1 MNMKRSNPESVEALP
16 TWKIV
21 LKNWYKPYPWLE
33 LFVLCSAALVFYVGW
48 LLITVSLKGPPDAIS
63 PFSVYAWVAG
73 LFFVSLVIGFVGTL
87 AGIGGG
93 VIWSPIAMAFT
104 PMNSVIIRAAGL
116 VIAMFNALV
125 ATGPLARTGLCNIRL
140 GLFLMIPLG
149 VGAFLGAQG
158 AIFVAKSFGVVGE
171 GIIRI
176 ILALIIFGLFLY
188 FLLGGKKIEYPEVKK
203 EDAFTLFF
211 KMHLPYYEPSEGK
224 VIDYKLNRGL
234 LFWVAIFFVGL
245 IGGFFGMGGGWAV
258 VPALNVIMGVP
269 LKVAAAVSMT
279 GLGMGSC
286 VSVWPYFIAGAMI
299 PLVIAPLLVGQV
311 LGGVLG
317 AQVLIGMRAVFVR
330 FILIGT
336 LLFTSFGLLTKGLD
350 LLGVLKLPISIRLG
364 FMVVCVGLVLYLIAK
379 DYNWLGLG
387 KGRR

>member
-1 MNMKRSNPESVEALP
+1 MKGSNPEIAVVLP
-16 TWKIV
+16 RWKV
-21 LKNWYKPYPWLE
+21 ALKNWYKPYPWLE
-33 LFVLCSAALVFYVGW
+33 LFAICAGSLVIYLGW
-48 LLITVSLKGPPDAIS
+48 LLISLSLKAPPDTAVT
-63 PFSVYAWVAG
+63 PFYVSAWVSG
-73 LFFVSLVIGFVGTL
+73 LFFASLGIGFIGTL

-104 PMNSVIIRAAGL
+104 PMDSVIIRASGL
-116 VIAMFNALV
+116 VVAMFNALV

-149 VGAFLGAQG
+149 IGAFTGAQG
-158 AIFVAKSFGVVGE
+158 AIYVAQAFGVAGE

-176 ILALIIFGLFLY
+176 ILALIILALFLY

-203 EDAFTLFF
+203 EDAFTRFF
-211 KMHLPYYEPSEGK
+211 QMHLPYYEESEGK
-224 VIDYKLNRGL
+224 VIDYKLHRGM
-234 LFWVAIFFVGL
+234 LFSVAVFFVGL

-258 VPALNVIMGVP
+258 VPALNVIMGCP

-299 PLVIAPLLVGQV
+299 PIVIAPLLVGQV

-336 LLFTSFGLLTKGLD
+336 LLFTSFGLFTKGLE
-350 LLGVLKLPISIRLG
+350 LLGILALPLWVRLG
-364 FMVVCVGLVLYLIAK
+364 FMGVCVGLVIFLIAK
-379 DYNWLGLG
+379 DYGWLG

>member
-1 MNMKRSNPESVEALP
+1 MKASNPEIAVVLP
-16 TWKIV
+16 KWKV
-21 LKNWYKPYPWLE
+21 AFKNWYKPYPWLE
-33 LFVLCSAALVFYVGW
+33 LFAIIAGSLVVYVGW
-48 LLITVSLKGPPDAIS
+48 LLISLSLKAPPDTAVT
-63 PFSVYAWVAG
+63 PFYVSAWVSG
-73 LFFVSLVIGFVGTL
+73 LFFASLGIGFIGTL

-104 PMNSVIIRAAGL
+104 PMDSVIIRASGL
-116 VIAMFNALV
+116 VVAMFNALV

-149 VGAFLGAQG
+149 VGAFMGAQG
-158 AIFVAKSFGVVGE
+158 AIFVAKAFGEKGE

-176 ILALIIFGLFLY
+176 ILALIILALFLY

-203 EDAFTLFF
+203 EDGFTRFF
-211 KMHLPYYEPSEGK
+211 QMHLPYFEESEGK
-224 VIDYKLNRGL
+224 VVDYKLTRGV
-234 LFWVAIFFVGL
+234 LFWVAVFFVGL

-258 VPALNVIMGVP
+258 VPALNVIMGCP

-299 PLVIAPLLVGQV
+299 PIVIAPLLVGQV

-336 LLFTSFGLLTKGLD
+336 LLFTSFGLFTKGLD
-350 LLGVLKLPISIRLG
+350 LLGVLSLPTWIRLG
-364 FMVVCVGLVLYLIAK
+364 FMVVCVGLVFVLIGK
-379 DYNWLGLG
+379 DYGWFS

>member
-1 MNMKRSNPESVEALP
+1 MKASNPEIAEVLP
-16 TWKIV
+16 TWKIA

-33 LFVLCSAALVFYVGW
+33 LFVLCAAALVIYIGW
-48 LLITVSLKGPPDAIS
+48 LLISMSLKAPPDATVS
-63 PFSVYAWVAG
+63 PFYVSAWVSG
-73 LFFVSLVIGFVGTL
+73 LFFASLGIGFIGTL

-104 PMNSVIIRAAGL
+104 PMDSVIIRASGL
-116 VIAMFNALV
+116 VVAMFNALV
-125 ATGPLARTGLCNIRL
+125 ATGPLARTGLCNIRI

-149 VGAFLGAQG
+149 VGAFMGAQG
-158 AIFVAKSFGVVGE
+158 AIFVAKAFGATGE

-176 ILALIIFGLFLY
+176 ILALIILALFLY

-203 EDAFTLFF
+203 EDGFTRFF
-211 KMHLPYYEPSEGK
+211 QMHLPYYEPSEGK

-234 LFWVAIFFVGL
+234 LFWVAVFFVGL

-258 VPALNVIMGVP
+258 VPALNVIMGAP

-299 PLVIAPLLVGQV
+299 PIVIAPLLVGQV

-336 LLFTSFGLLTKGLD
+336 LLFTSFGLFTKGLE
-350 LLGVLKLPISIRLG
+350 LLGVLTLPLWIRLG
-364 FMVVCVGLVLYLIAK
+364 FMVVCVGLVFFLIAK
-379 DYNWLGLG
+379 DYGWLS

>member
-1 MNMKRSNPESVEALP
+1 MKGSNPEIAVVLP
-16 TWKIV
+16 KWKV
-21 LKNWYKPYPWLE
+21 ALKNWYKPYPWLE
-33 LFVLCSAALVFYVGW
+33 LFAICAGALVIYIGW
-48 LLITVSLKGPPDAIS
+48 LLISLSIKAPPEATVS
-63 PFSVYAWVAG
+63 PFYVSAWVSG
-73 LFFVSLVIGFVGTL
+73 LFFASLGIGFIGTL

-104 PMNSVIIRAAGL
+104 PMDSVIIRASGL
-116 VIAMFNALV
+116 VVAMFNALV
-125 ATGPLARTGLCNIRL
+125 ATGPLARSGLCNIRL
-140 GLFLMIPLG
+140 GVFLMIPLG
-149 VGAFLGAQG
+149 VGAFTGAQG
-158 AIFVAKSFGVVGE
+158 AIYVAQAFGVVGE

-176 ILALIIFGLFLY
+176 ILALIILALFLY
-188 FLLGGKKIEYPEVKK
+188 FLLGGKKIEYPEVKQ
-203 EDAFTLFF
+203 EDGFTRFF
-211 KMHLPYYEPSEGK
+211 KMHLPYFEESEGK
-224 VIDYKLNRGL
+224 VVDYKLHRGA
-234 LFWVAIFFVGL
+234 LFWVAVFFVGL

-258 VPALNVIMGVP
+258 VPALNVIMGCP

-299 PLVIAPLLVGQV
+299 PIVIAPLLVGQV

-336 LLFTSFGLLTKGLD
+336 LLFTSFGLFTKGLD
-350 LLGVLKLPISIRLG
+350 LLGVLALPLWARLG
-364 FMVVCVGLVLYLIAK
+364 FLGVCIGLVISLIAK
-379 DYNWLGLG
+379 DYGWLS

>member
-1 MNMKRSNPESVEALP
+1 MKGNNPEIAEALP
-16 TWKIV
+16 RWKV
-21 LKNWYKPYPWLE
+21 ALKNWHKPYPWLE
-33 LFVLCSAALVFYVGW
+33 LFVLTATALVFYIGW
-48 LLITVSLKGPPDAIS
+48 LLISLSLKGPPDTVS
-63 PFSVYAWVAG
+63 PFYVSAWVSG
-73 LFFVSLVIGFVGTL
+73 LFFASLAIGFIGTL

-104 PMNSVIIRAAGL
+104 PMDSVIIRASGL
-116 VIAMFNALV
+116 VVAMFNALV

-149 VGAFLGAQG
+149 VGAFSGAQG
-158 AIFVAKSFGVVGE
+158 AIYVARAFGITGE

-188 FLLGGKKIEYPEVKK
+188 FLLGGKKIEYPVVKK
-203 EDAFTLFF
+203 EDGFTRFF
-211 KMHLPYYEPSEGK
+211 QMHLPYYEESERK

-234 LFWVAIFFVGL
+234 LFWVAVFFVGL
-245 IGGFFGMGGGWAV
+245 VGGFFGMGGGWAV
-258 VPALNVIMGVP
+258 VPALNVIMGAP

-299 PLVIAPLLVGQV
+299 PIVIAPLLVGQV

-336 LLFTSFGLLTKGLD
+336 LLFTSFGLLTKGLE
-350 LLGVLKLPISIRLG
+350 LLGVLTLPLWVRLG
-364 FMVVCVGLVLYLIAK
+364 FMGVCVGLVIYLIAK
-379 DYNWLGLG
+379 DYGWLG

>member
-1 MNMKRSNPESVEALP
+1 MYMKGSNPEIAEVLP
-16 TWKIV
+16 LWKIAF
-21 LKNWYKPYPWLE
+21 KNWYKPYPWLE
-33 LFVLCSAALVFYVGW
+33 LFLLCATAIVFYVGW
-48 LLITVSLKGPPDAIS
+48 LLISASLKTPPDTAMSPFTVS
-63 PFSVYAWVAG
+63 AWVSG
-73 LFFVSLVIGFVGTL
+73 LFFISLAIGFVGTL

-104 PMNSVIIRAAGL
+104 PMDSVIIRAAGL
-116 VIAMFNALV
+116 VVAMFNALV

-149 VGAFLGAQG
+149 VGAFIGAQG
-158 AIFVAKSFGVVGE
+158 AIFVAKAFGVVGE

-188 FLLGGKKIEYPEVKK
+188 FLLGGKKIEYPVVKK
-203 EDAFTLFF
+203 EDAFTRFF

-224 VIDYKLNRGL
+224 VVDYKLTRGL
-234 LFWVAIFFVGL
+234 IFWVAIFFVGL

-258 VPALNVIMGVP
+258 VPALNVIMGCP

-286 VSVWPYFIAGAMI
+286 VSVWPYFKAGAMI
-299 PLVIAPLLVGQV
+299 PIVIAPLLVGQV

-336 LLFTSFGLLTKGLD
+336 LLFTSFGLFTKGLD
-350 LLGVLKLPISIRLG
+350 LLGVLKLPVSIRLG
-364 FMVVCVGLVLYLIAK
+364 FMVVCVGLVLYLIGK
-379 DYNWLGLG
+379 DYGWFG

>member
-1 MNMKRSNPESVEALP
+1 MKGSNPEIAVVLP
-16 TWKIV
+16 RWKV
-21 LKNWYKPYPWLE
+21 ALKNWYKPYPWLE
-33 LFVLCSAALVFYVGW
+33 LFAICAGSIVIYVGW
-48 LLITVSLKGPPDAIS
+48 LLISLSLKGPPDTVS
-63 PFSVYAWVAG
+63 PFYVSAWVSG
-73 LFFVSLVIGFVGTL
+73 LFFASLGIGFIGTL

-104 PMNSVIIRAAGL
+104 PMDSVIIRASGL
-116 VIAMFNALV
+116 VVAMFNALV

-149 VGAFLGAQG
+149 VGAFTGAQG
-158 AIFVAKSFGVVGE
+158 AIYVARAFGEKGE

-176 ILALIIFGLFLY
+176 ILALIILALFLY

-203 EDAFTLFF
+203 EDGFTRFF
-211 KMHLPYYEPSEGK
+211 QMHLPYFEESEGK
-224 VIDYKLNRGL
+224 VIDYKLKRGL
-234 LFWVAIFFVGL
+234 LFWVAVFFVGL

-258 VPALNVIMGVP
+258 VPALNVIMGCP

-299 PLVIAPLLVGQV
+299 PIVIAPLLVGQV

-336 LLFTSFGLLTKGLD
+336 LLFTSFGLFTKGLD
-350 LLGVLKLPISIRLG
+350 LLGVLKLPVSIRLG
-364 FMVVCVGLVLYLIAK
+364 FMVVCVGLVLVLIGK
-379 DYNWLGLG
+379 DYGWFG

>member
-1 MNMKRSNPESVEALP
+1 MKGSNPEIAVVLP
-16 TWKIV
+16 KWKV
-21 LKNWYKPYPWLE
+21 ALKNWYKPYPWLE
-33 LFVLCSAALVFYVGW
+33 LFALCAGSLVIYIGW
-48 LLITVSLKGPPDAIS
+48 LLISLSLKAPPETAVS
-63 PFSVYAWVAG
+63 PFYVSAWVSG
-73 LFFVSLVIGFVGTL
+73 LFFASLGIGFIGTL

-104 PMNSVIIRAAGL
+104 PMDSVIIRASGL
-116 VIAMFNALV
+116 VVAMFNALV
-125 ATGPLARTGLCNIRL
+125 ATGPLARSGLCNIRL
-140 GLFLMIPLG
+140 GVFLMIPLG
-149 VGAFLGAQG
+149 IGAFTGAQG
-158 AIFVAKSFGVVGE
+158 AIYVAQAFGVTGE

-176 ILALIIFGLFLY
+176 LALIILALFLY

-203 EDAFTLFF
+203 EDGFTRFF
-211 KMHLPYYEPSEGK
+211 KMHLPYFEESEGK
-224 VIDYKLNRGL
+224 VVDYKLNRGA
-234 LFWVAIFFVGL
+234 LFWVAVFFVGL

-258 VPALNVIMGVP
+258 VPALNVIMGCP

-299 PLVIAPLLVGQV
+299 PIVIAPLLVGQV

-336 LLFTSFGLLTKGLD
+336 LLFTSFGLFTKGLE
-350 LLGVLKLPISIRLG
+350 LLGLLALPLWARLG
-364 FMVVCVGLVLYLIAK
+364 FLGVCIGLVFFLIAK
-379 DYNWLGLG
+379 DYGWLS
-387 KGRR
+387 KERR

>member
-1 MNMKRSNPESVEALP
+1 MKGSNPEIAVVLP
-16 TWKIV
+16 KWKV
-21 LKNWYKPYPWLE
+21 ALKNWYKPYPWLE
-33 LFVLCSAALVFYVGW
+33 LFVICAAALVIYVGW
-48 LLITVSLKGPPDAIS
+48 LLISLSLKAPPEATVS
-63 PFSVYAWVAG
+63 PFYVSAWVSG
-73 LFFVSLVIGFVGTL
+73 LFFASLGIGFIGTL

-104 PMNSVIIRAAGL
+104 PMDSVIIRASGL
-116 VIAMFNALV
+116 VVAMFNALV

-149 VGAFLGAQG
+149 IGAFTGAQG
-158 AIFVAKSFGVVGE
+158 AIYVATAFGVGGE

-176 ILALIIFGLFLY
+176 ILALIILALFLY

-203 EDAFTLFF
+203 EDAFTRFF
-211 KMHLPYYEPSEGK
+211 NMHLPYYEESEGK
-224 VIDYKLNRGL
+224 VIDYKLHRGL
-234 LFWVAIFFVGL
+234 LFSVAVFFVGL

-258 VPALNVIMGVP
+258 VPALNVIMGCP

-299 PLVIAPLLVGQV
+299 PIVIAPLLVGQV

-336 LLFTSFGLLTKGLD
+336 LLFTSFGLFTKGLE
-350 LLGVLKLPISIRLG
+350 LLGILALPLSVRLG
-364 FMVVCVGLVLYLIAK
+364 FMGVCVGLVIFLIAK
-379 DYNWLGLG
+379 DYGWLG